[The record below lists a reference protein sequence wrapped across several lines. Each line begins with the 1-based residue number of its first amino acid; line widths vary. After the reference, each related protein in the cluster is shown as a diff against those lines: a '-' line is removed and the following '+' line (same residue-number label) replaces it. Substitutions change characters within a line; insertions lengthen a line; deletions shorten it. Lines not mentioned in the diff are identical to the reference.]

1 MIDSSDI
8 DFLYWLKQRLIYLHG
23 YVMDH
28 ESVSRL
34 NLLITKLKNNT
45 IQLSTLEID
54 KIISQYFVDFNLTK
68 DETLNIGYTDKERDR
83 LRNDIISIAIDF
95 YKQNVPKENLIK

>member
-1 MIDSSDI
+1 
-8 DFLYWLKQRLIYLHG
+8 
-23 YVMDH
+23 MDH

-34 NLLITKLKNNT
+34 NLLITKLKNST

>member
-23 YVMDH
+23 YAMDH

-34 NLLITKLKNNT
+34 NLLITKLKNST

-83 LRNDIISIAIDF
+83 LRNDIMSIAIDF

>member
-1 MIDSSDI
+1 
-8 DFLYWLKQRLIYLHG
+8 
-23 YVMDH
+23 MDH

-34 NLLITKLKNNT
+34 NLLITKLKNST

-83 LRNDIISIAIDF
+83 LRNDIMSIAIDF

>member
-1 MIDSSDI
+1 LIDSSDI

-23 YVMDH
+23 YTTDNK
-28 ESVSRL
+28 SVSRL
-34 NLLITKLKNNT
+34 NLLITKLKDNT

-68 DETLNIGYTDKERDR
+68 DGTLNIGYTDEERDR
-83 LRNDIISIAIDF
+83 LRNDIMSIAIDF
-95 YKQNVPKENLIK
+95 YKQNVPKETLIK